1 MTILFSIGLI
11 IALLIAF
18 LLFLSLVTKK
28 AYSIEREITIEKSSQ
43 TVFDYV
49 KFIKNQEQFNV
60 WVMKDP
66 NVKIEYRGIDG
77 TKGFV
82 SAWEGNKQVGKGEQ
96 EIKEIN
102 EGQNINIELRFEKPF
117 KNVGQT
123 YLVVKP
129 ISGYETSL
137 KWQMVGENKFPMNI
151 MNLVIDSL
159 LGKDLEKSLQNVK
172 RILETKQ

>member
-1 MTILFSIGLI
+1 MTVLFSIGLI

-49 KFIKNQEQFNV
+49 KFIRNQEQFNV

-77 TKGFV
+77 TKGFI
-82 SAWEGNKQVGKGEQ
+82 SAWEGNKQAGKGEQ

-102 EGQNINIELRFEKPF
+102 EGQNINVELRFEKPF

-129 ISGYETSL
+129 ISEYETSL

-159 LGKDLEKSLQNVK
+159 LGKDLEKSLENVK